1 MKKLFLRFVFL
12 SLAAALVPVLTACGG
27 DDDETVVANGT
38 STISD
43 YVEPCFQWGA
53 SLEQVKSYMNGSSWQ
68 LLYDQY
74 LLNYTDASEKHAIT
88 YMFRGVGDSTPGLY
102 FCHVQYIGYT
112 QERFNGI
119 VAETEKRYNTKLARQ
134 EEKSEAGTVIGYTGY
149 ATINAKNIGI
159 MVMSDYANE
168 IDVTFAIPD

>member
-1 MKKLFLRFVFL
+1 MKKLFWRF
-12 SLAAALVPVLTACGG
+12 ALVSLTVVVTPVLTACGG
-27 DDDETVVANGT
+27 DDDETAVDNKT

-53 SLEQVKSYMNGSSWQ
+53 SMEQVKSYMNGSSWR

-74 LLNYTDASEKHAIT
+74 LLNYVDASEKHAIT
-88 YMFRGVGDSTPGLY
+88 YMFRSVGDSTPGLY
-102 FCHVQYIGYT
+102 FCHVQYMGYT
-112 QERFNGI
+112 QERFSGI
-119 VAETEKRYNTKLARQ
+119 VAETEKRYKTKLTRK
-134 EEKSEAGTVIGYTGY
+134 EEKTDGGTAIGYTGY

-159 MVMSDYANE
+159 MIMSDYAGE